1 MILSLKNY
9 KIKVE
14 FSKIPGKYNYNK
26 DSTNSK
32 IKSKLSSKGETKEML
47 NLQNDIHYTIFS
59 TSIIIFSF
67 SVSIHQPSFKLS
79 LFFLIY
85 IHYTPNY
92 YLLYLKYSTMIKK
105 LKLFDDDDDNYDNQ
119 VQQ

>member
-14 FSKIPGKYNYNK
+14 FSKIPEKYNYNK

-47 NLQNDIHYTIFS
+47 NLQNDIHYTIFT
-59 TSIIIFSF
+59 TSIIIFSL
-67 SVSIHQPSFKLS
+67 SV
-79 LFFLIY
+79 
-85 IHYTPNY
+85 
-92 YLLYLKYSTMIKK
+92 
-105 LKLFDDDDDNYDNQ
+105 
-119 VQQ
+119 